1 MNLAGATTRNRTVVI
16 SALGITQILAWGS
29 SYYLPAILSAS
40 IAAETGWSLTSVV
53 AGFSCGLVVAGLGS
67 PLMGRLVQRHGGR
80 PVLAGSSVLLAAS
93 LALMATQASYPV
105 FLASWILMGLG
116 MAGGLYDAGFATLG
130 RLYGHGAR
138 AAITQ
143 LTLFGGFASTVCWPL
158 SAFLME
164 NFGWRA
170 VCLAYAAIHLAICL
184 PIHLLAVPAPPP
196 LAEPAA
202 APSGSTSREATST
215 ATRLRMLLLG
225 LVIVSA
231 ALIGSMLSVHLIAIL
246 QLRGLDLAV
255 AVGFGALVGPAQ
267 VGGRIAELAIGRNRY
282 HPIWTM
288 LASALLLAIGVGLLM
303 ASLPLTGIALVL
315 YGAGNGIHT
324 IARGAVPLVLFG
336 PERYATVMGRLA
348 APSLA
353 VQALAPALGAVLLA
367 RGELTVLSVLLAVA
381 LLNVA
386 SVAWLAML
394 IRRAG

>member
-1 MNLAGATTRNRTVVI
+1 LNLAGATTRNRTVVI

-202 APSGSTSREATST
+202 APSGSASSEATST
-215 ATRLRMLLLG
+215 ATRLRTLLLG

-336 PERYATVMGRLA
+336 PERYATVMGQLA

-381 LLNVA
+381 LLNVV